1 MLRVS
6 TVTTMQVLPL
16 KTLPN
21 VMQIKYRLHKKVKPL
36 PSDEPYPGVSIL
48 KPLMGVDPHLV
59 SNLETF
65 FTMTYPEYEL
75 LFCIEDEKDPAIDV
89 VNALREKYPKVK
101 ADLYTGGST
110 VGANPKINNMNK
122 AYEAT
127 KHNLILIS
135 DSGIRSEYNKTV
147 SV

>member
-6 TVTTMQVLPL
+6 KTKTGYLQLGKTFTNVTKPFHFS
-16 KTLPN
+16 
-21 VMQIKYRLHKKVKPL
+21 KYRLHKKVKPL

-48 KPLMGVDPHLV
+48 KPLMGEDPHLV

-89 VNALREKYPKVK
+89 VNALKEKYPKLK
-101 ADLYTGGST
+101 QIS
-110 VGANPKINNMNK
+110 
-122 AYEAT
+122 
-127 KHNLILIS
+127 IL
-135 DSGIRSEYNKTV
+135 GV
-147 SV
+147 PQ